1 MSKKLKDIL
10 YKVSLLEVAGST
22 DTGISELTFDSRHA
36 AKGSLFIAV
45 RGTQAD
51 GHQYIA
57 QAVDKGAAAVVC
69 EELPRKLS
77 NSVTYVKV
85 KDSPTALGIIAHNFY
100 DEPSAKM
107 KVVAVT
113 GTNGKTTTVTLLYRM
128 MRQLGHKAGLLS
140 TVQNQINDTVIPAT
154 HTTPDAIQL
163 NSLLARMVSEGCS
176 YCFMEASSHAIVQHR
191 IAGLQFAGAVFTNI
205 THDHLDYHKTFKDYI
220 EAKKKL
226 FDDLPSSAFAL
237 INLDDRNAKVMVQN
251 TKAKVYTYSLKK
263 ASDFRLK
270 ILESGFNGLLVNIDN
285 QEVYTRLIGEF
296 NAYNILAVYA
306 TATLLGIEKMQAL
319 KAISSLS
326 AAEGRFDYFISQK
339 KRIIGIVDYAHT
351 PDALRNVLSSINAIR
366 TGNEQVITV
375 LGCGGNRD
383 KEKRP
388 VMARIACEMS
398 SKIVLT
404 SDNPRNENP
413 EEILHQMEEGVA
425 AQYKRKALSIVDR
438 KEAIKT
444 ACALARPGDIILLAG
459 KGHEKYQEIA
469 GKKYPFDDKEI
480 LKETLKE
487 LDE

>member
-1 MSKKLKDIL
+1 MKKLKDIL
-10 YKVSLLEVAGST
+10 YKASLLEVSGST
-22 DTGISELTFDSRHA
+22 DRDISQITFDSRSVSRN
-36 AKGSLFIAV
+36 SLFVAI
-45 RGTQAD
+45 RGTQVD
-51 GHQYIA
+51 GHQYIL
-57 QAVDKGAAAVVC
+57 QSVEKGAVAVVC
-69 EELPRKLS
+69 EKMPQELL
-77 NSVTYVKV
+77 NGVTYVKV
-85 KDSPTALGIIAHNFY
+85 KDSSIALGIIANNFF
-100 DEPSAKM
+100 DEPSAKL

-113 GTNGKTTTVTLLYRM
+113 GTNGKTTTATLLYRM
-128 MRQLGHKAGLLS
+128 MRQLGYKAGLLS
-140 TVQNQINDTVIPAT
+140 TVQNQINDKVIPST

-163 NSLLARMVSEGCS
+163 NSMLAQMAGEGCQ

-191 IAGLQFAGAVFTNI
+191 VSGLQFAGAVFTNI
-205 THDHLDYHKTFKDYI
+205 THDHLDYHKTFKEYI

-226 FDDLPSSAFAL
+226 FDELPAGSFAL
-237 INLDDRNAKVMVQN
+237 INLDDRNAKVMTQN

-285 QEVYTRLIGEF
+285 QEVYARLIGEF

-319 KAISSLS
+319 RAISNLNS
-326 AAEGRFDYFISQK
+326 AEGRFDYFVSPK
-339 KRIIGIVDYAHT
+339 KKIIGIVDYAHT
-351 PDALRNVLSSINAIR
+351 PDALKNVLSSINAIR

-375 LGCGGNRD
+375 VGCGGNRD

-404 SDNPRNENP
+404 SDNPRNEQP
-413 EEILHQMEEGVA
+413 EEILNQMQEGVTP
-425 AQYKRKALSIVDR
+425 QCKRKALSIVDR

-444 ACALARPGDIILLAG
+444 ACSLAQPGDIILLAG

-480 LKETLKE
+480 LKETLKDF
-487 LDE
+487 DE